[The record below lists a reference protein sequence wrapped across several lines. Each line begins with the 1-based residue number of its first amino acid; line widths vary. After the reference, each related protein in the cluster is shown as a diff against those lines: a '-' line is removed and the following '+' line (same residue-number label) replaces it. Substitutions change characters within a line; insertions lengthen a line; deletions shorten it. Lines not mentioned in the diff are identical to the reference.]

1 MHFLWKLISVP
12 VRLLGTPEYQAS
24 ILILSTKKVKWG
36 QFTFSYGVMKGQNLR
51 EDQHRGHLISRLKLN
66 FEVKIKTER
75 DWHQNCSWGQN
86 CGHDENCGHGE
97 NCGQIKNFGRGG
109 QDRGQM

>member
-1 MHFLWKLISVP
+1 M
-12 VRLLGTPEYQAS
+12 
-24 ILILSTKKVKWG
+24 ILSTKKVKWG

-66 FEVKIKTER
+66 FEVKIKIER

-86 CGHDENCGHGE
+86 CGHDENCG
-97 NCGQIKNFGRGG
+97 QIKNFGRGG
-109 QDRGQM
+109 QDRDQM